1 MINHSNDLKNP
12 LRAGLNIARKPE
24 PINVIILGGSGDLAM
39 RKLIPSLYN
48 LFIENA
54 LPDNFNIIGVARRPM
69 SDEDFRKKLRSGVNE
84 FSRLSPVKTEQ
95 WEQFEKRLHFFS
107 TNIETDEESYSKL
120 AEFLKSLNTGTN
132 NNVFYLAIPPSTF
145 AKTVRRIANA
155 GLATEYSGG
164 NGFSRIVVEKPFGT
178 DLKTAKALNNTFL
191 EFFNETQVYRIDH
204 YLGKETVQ
212 NIMVFRFANGI
223 FEPLWNR
230 NMIDHIQIT
239 MSEDIGIGNRGE
251 YFEKSGVIRDIVQ
264 NHIMQLVSLIGM
276 EPPASLEAKSIRDE
290 KLKVIRSI
298 RPINAADVHK
308 YAIRGQYSS
317 GFVGGKKVSGY
328 REEANIDPDSKTET
342 FMALKLFLNN
352 WRFGGMPFYIRTGK
366 RLPKRVTEVAIQFKN
381 APHSLFGQE
390 KIFPMESNFLV
401 LHIQPNEGITVKFN
415 SKIPGQNM
423 RIRPV
428 NMDFSYG
435 SAFGVSSPDAYE
447 RLLLDCFLG
456 DSTLFL
462 RADELEA
469 SWSLIDPITKGW
481 QNYPELSPVY
491 PYKAGSWGPKEATR
505 LTEQDGRSWRRP

>member
-352 WRFGGMPFYIRTGK
+352 W
-366 RLPKRVTEVAIQFKN
+366 
-381 APHSLFGQE
+381 
-390 KIFPMESNFLV
+390 
-401 LHIQPNEGITVKFN
+401 
-415 SKIPGQNM
+415 
-423 RIRPV
+423 
-428 NMDFSYG
+428 
-435 SAFGVSSPDAYE
+435 
-447 RLLLDCFLG
+447 
-456 DSTLFL
+456 
-462 RADELEA
+462 
-469 SWSLIDPITKGW
+469 
-481 QNYPELSPVY
+481 
-491 PYKAGSWGPKEATR
+491 
-505 LTEQDGRSWRRP
+505 